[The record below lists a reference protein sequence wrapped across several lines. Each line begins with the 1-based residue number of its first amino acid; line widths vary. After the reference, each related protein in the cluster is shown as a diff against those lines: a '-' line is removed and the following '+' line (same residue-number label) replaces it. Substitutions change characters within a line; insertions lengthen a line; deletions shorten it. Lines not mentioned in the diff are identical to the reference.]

1 MTHRQ
6 KVDHL
11 IEELRHRG
19 LPASTA
25 APPLFRLLWALGL
38 ETPPPVFWGF
48 IPSMLFMGGF
58 FGFFFGLFMELA
70 FLIWLILGEGLWLGH
85 GGGQLLSR
93 GIFGFTVVAGVAA
106 VAGLLFGLPMAAI
119 SRWKA
124 AQLRLPSW
132 EDYPVED

>member
-11 IEELRHRG
+11 IEELRSRG
-19 LPASTA
+19 LGASTV

-38 ETPPPVFWGF
+38 ETPPPLFWRF
-48 IPSMLFMGGF
+48 IPLTLLMGVF
-58 FGFFFGLFMELA
+58 FGFFWGLFMALA
-70 FLIWLILGEGLWLGH
+70 FLIWLVLGEGLWLGH
-85 GGGQLLSR
+85 GGGPLLSR
-93 GIFGFTVVAGVAA
+93 GIFGLTVVAGGAA
-106 VAGLLFGLPMAAI
+106 VAGLLFGLVMAAY

-132 EDYPVED
+132 ENYPVEE